1 MVEIREVF
9 DVSYDINS
17 LEEQLKRV
25 LFDFGEEIVSFRF
38 LKPFDGLE
46 VAGVVLPAV
55 DKKSLKNRIELPR
68 FAAEILQERG
78 HGVMTLKQEININ
91 EIYNKLQEEQNSTA
105 LESISESYLIDVNK
119 SFNRERLKL
128 KGQKDLSEDLRKT
141 RERKIV
147 RMENDYTTLV
157 KRRREKIFRKIGTLD
172 DTEIRKKLT
181 RSEKV
186 LYDAISKI
194 LREWEKNV
202 LKEKFDDL

>member
-1 MVEIREVF
+1 M
-9 DVSYDINS
+9 SYDINS